1 MGCGG
6 SSAASAEEPTVAQGV
21 AAAVKEHNKMIS
33 PFQSREKKTA
43 QAMEQ
48 LMAMS
53 GDPRMQ
59 ALQTQAME
67 QQMNN
72 PAMAAQMQQMQQMMG
87 GGMASQPVP
96 VGAAVVATVMPEDDV
111 PARIMK
117 LKSLLD
123 AGAISQAD
131 YDVKKDELLKGM

>member
-1 MGCGG
+1 
-6 SSAASAEEPTVAQGV
+6 
-21 AAAVKEHNKMIS
+21 MIS